1 MLFHFQ
7 VESQP
12 PRNQIQNSSRNKDAE
27 KRMYLKTFLM
37 HNNKFYVV
45 VGEMAPLFHFILL
58 ARHIHLDISMG
69 GKL

>member
-1 MLFHFQ
+1 
-7 VESQP
+7 V
-12 PRNQIQNSSRNKDAE
+12 E
-27 KRMYLKTFLM
+27 KRMYLKTFIM
-37 HNNKFYVV
+37 HNNKFYIV